1 MFEALLYELLYT
13 HVLGIEEED
22 LHMALDGFR
31 GGGGRRYR
39 NSLPGCSEDAG
50 YDPLDDSASRS
61 LYTYSGE
68 ETVQ

>member
-31 GGGGRRYR
+31 RGGGRRYR
-39 NSLPGCSEDAG
+39 NSLSGCSEDAS
-50 YDPLDDSASRS
+50 YDPLEDNAPRS
-61 LYTYSGE
+61 LYSCF
-68 ETVQ
+68 VLVHR